1 MRDEDPDDPF
11 DDFFRELERMMNEM
25 MGDSFDMNV
34 DVQTKQGPAGG
45 QAGFGTATHVD
56 VHETDETL
64 RVVADL
70 PGIAKDDID
79 LRCDGEALTISAKA
93 ADRSYDERVR
103 LPARVDETSAA
114 ASYNNGILEV
124 SLDRVDG
131 ATDID
136 VS

>member
-1 MRDEDPDDPF
+1 MRDDRDDPF

-25 MGDSFDMNV
+25 MGESFDMNV
-34 DVQTKQGPAGG
+34 DVQTEHAHVGG

-56 VHETDETL
+56 VHETDAEL

-70 PGIAKDDID
+70 PGMRKEDID
-79 LRCDGEALTISAKA
+79 LRCDGEVLTIGASA
-93 ADRSYDERVR
+93 DGRSFDERVR
-103 LPARVDETSAA
+103 LPARVDETSAS
-114 ASYNNGILEV
+114 ASYNNGVLEV
-124 SLDRVDG
+124 VLDRVDG

>member
-1 MRDEDPDDPF
+1 MRDDDSDDPF

-25 MGDSFDMNV
+25 TGESFDMNV
-34 DVQTKQGPAGG
+34 DVQTGHGHVGG

-56 VHETDETL
+56 VHESEEEL

-70 PGIAKDDID
+70 PGLAKEDIT
-79 LRCDGEALTISAKA
+79 LRCDGEVLTIG
-93 ADRSYDERVR
+93 ADSGERSYDERVQ
-103 LPARVDETSAA
+103 LPARVDETSAS
-114 ASYNNGILEV
+114 ASYNNGVLEV
-124 SLDRVDG
+124 VLDRVDG